1 MRERERL
8 REEREE
14 REREIERLRER
25 ERETGTRQRGEE
37 RVESNSLVVRATA
50 PQHCLAINPPRPVH
64 QMLLQLH
71 L

>member
-1 MRERERL
+1 M
-8 REEREE
+8 REEREERREKE

-25 ERETGTRQRGEE
+25 ERETETRQRGEE

-50 PQHCLAINPPRPVH
+50 PQRCLAITHHRPVH

>member
-1 MRERERL
+1 M
-8 REEREE
+8 REEREERRE
-14 REREIERLRER
+14 REREIERER
-25 ERETGTRQRGEE
+25 ETRQRGEE

-50 PQHCLAINPPRPVH
+50 PQHCLAITHHRPVH

>member
-1 MRERERL
+1 M

-14 REREIERLRER
+14 RRERQREREIERER
-25 ERETGTRQRGEE
+25 ERETRQRGEE

-50 PQHCLAINPPRPVH
+50 PQRCLAITHHRPVH